1 MTSQQEFLQRLERFA
16 SGVKGLDRVLG
27 GGFFKGGVYILEGPP
42 GAGKTIFANQVCFH
56 QVREGARVLYV
67 TLLAESHSRLLQH
80 LQGLTFFD
88 ASAIPDRLTYVSGFR
103 SLEDG
108 GLQELLDLVRKEVR
122 GQGATLCVLD
132 GFAAVGETA
141 DSDRQFKKFVYELQ
155 VNAGLSGCTF
165 FLLSSGITAD
175 YPQIQPVHTM
185 VDGLVRLTDH
195 VFGSRSQRELRVQ
208 KFRGSGYLRG
218 VHSFDIS
225 DDGIAVHARLESFS
239 ADLVDTAGSDRLT
252 TGVPGLDVVV
262 GGGLPHGSTTMVLG
276 PTGVGKTLL
285 GYRFVSA
292 CGPTEKAVLLS
303 FYETPKRAL
312 AKAEAVGV
320 DLKSRCE
327 HGQIELDWLSPVEN
341 SLDAIGGRIL
351 GAIDRTGAARL
362 FIDGFDAFL
371 HATAYPE
378 RVTQFFAALGREL
391 HARGVTTMHSAEL
404 RAIFAPAIEAPVRG
418 LSPLLENLL
427 LLRFVEHAARV
438 RRALSVLKMR
448 DSDFDT
454 AVHELVIDA
463 RGIRVVDGFDNLAGV
478 LTGVAKRETPPP
490 RPPAAAR
497 RTKDPKKATG
507 AAKKKAKRKTSPGR
521 RR

>member
-1 MTSQQEFLQRLERFA
+1 
-16 SGVKGLDRVLG
+16 
-27 GGFFKGGVYILEGPP
+27 
-42 GAGKTIFANQVCFH
+42 
-56 QVREGARVLYV
+56 
-67 TLLAESHSRLLQH
+67 
-80 LQGLTFFD
+80 
-88 ASAIPDRLTYVSGFR
+88 
-103 SLEDG
+103 
-108 GLQELLDLVRKEVR
+108 
-122 GQGATLCVLD
+122 
-132 GFAAVGETA
+132 
-141 DSDRQFKKFVYELQ
+141 
-155 VNAGLSGCTF
+155 
-165 FLLSSGITAD
+165 
-175 YPQIQPVHTM
+175 M

-195 VFGSRSQRELRVQ
+195 VFGSRAQRELRVQ
-208 KFRGSGYLRG
+208 KFRGSTYLRG

-225 DDGIAVHARLESFS
+225 DDGIAVHPRLESFS
-239 ADLVDTAGSDRLT
+239 ADLADTAGADRLT

-285 GYRFVSA
+285 GYRFLAASA
-292 CGPTEKAVLLS
+292 PTEKAVLLS

-320 DLKSRCE
+320 DLKRLCE
-327 HGQIELDWLSPVEN
+327 RNQLELDWLSPVEN

-351 GAIDRTGAARL
+351 GAIDRTRAARL

-418 LSPLLENLL
+418 LSPLLENLI
-427 LLRFVEHAARV
+427 LLRFVEHEARV

-463 RGIRVVDGFDNLAGV
+463 HGIRVTEGFDRLASV
-478 LTGVAKRETPPP
+478 LTGVAQKAQPSAPPPLPP
-490 RPPAAAR
+490 RPYSATGEARAAR
-497 RTKDPKKATG
+497 KTKK
-507 AAKKKAKRKTSPGR
+507 KKKALPGR